1 MATFHKI
8 FQSGNESKLRDIV
21 NLKNESGQTLLVQ
34 TIFIDDSI
42 LRMHTLETLLKI
54 GADPWVADVYGRN
67 ALMWACLFRQDN
79 EVSILLKTAES
90 CDLLHADIHGNTA
103 LHLSVTS
110 GSAASVKNIK
120 TTMLEQGLSID
131 IENDYGITPG
141 MEAQRL
147 GYDVCYSLLVSDM
160 RPLPASSHGDFD
172 LSDNGLS
179 SSGGSETYRHCKRQ
193 ISSGASSIASL
204 PPLVSPEIKK
214 RMDSLDLKACW
225 NSLEDDP
232 SSSIQQLC
240 KVSTS
245 RKSTG
250 IQKKPLH
257 EKPPFMPVPP
267 PPKQSDDNLP
277 QISVGRQRNLNK
289 SMTLSMPSKPLTV
302 NRSHH
307 AMLPEI
313 NLTDS
318 IICHRR

>member
-1 MATFHKI
+1 MSSIQKI
-8 FQSGNESKLRDIV
+8 FQSGNESRLRDIV

-34 TIFIDDSI
+34 TIFIDDGI
-42 LRMHTLETLLKI
+42 LRLHTLETLLKI

-67 ALMWACLFRQDN
+67 ALMWACLFRQDS
-79 EVSILLKTAES
+79 EVSALLEKAES

-120 TTMLEQGLSID
+120 TTMLEQGLVID

-160 RPLPASSHGDFD
+160 RPCPPVSRGDAD
-172 LSDNGLS
+172 NSDSGLS
-179 SSGGSETYRHCKRQ
+179 SSGGSDTYRHCRRQ

-225 NSLEDDP
+225 NSLDDDP
-232 SSSIQQLC
+232 SSCIQQLC
-240 KVSTS
+240 KVGNKKSTS
-245 RKSTG
+245 N
-250 IQKKPLH
+250 QKKTS
-257 EKPPFMPVPP
+257 EKPTFAPVPP
-267 PPKQSDDNLP
+267 SPRQSDGNLP
-277 QISVGRQRNLNK
+277 QISFRRQKERNK
-289 SMTLSMPSKPLTV
+289 SQTLSKASKQLTV
-302 NRSHH
+302 HQSLNASR
-307 AMLPEI
+307 LPEI
-313 NLTDS
+313 SLTDS
-318 IICHRR
+318 VICTRR